1 MDGLASVRANSRGG
15 EMATKPLTFAGKTLQ
30 INFSTSAAGSV
41 RVEIQDAA
49 GKPIPGFALDDCPDI
64 YGDRI
69 EHAVTW
75 KQGNDV
81 SKLAGQPVRLRFVM
95 KDGDLYAIRFQ

>member
-1 MDGLASVRANSRGG
+1 MV
-15 EMATKPLTFAGKTLQ
+15 TKPLTFAGKTLQ

-49 GKPIPGFALDDCPDI
+49 GKPIPGFALDDCPEI

-69 EHAVTW
+69 EHAVAW
-75 KQGNDV
+75 RQVNDLG
-81 SKLAGQPVRLRFVM
+81 KLAGQPVRLRFVM
-95 KDGDLYAIRFQ
+95 KDADLYAIRFQ